1 MKRESDKFITIVRST
16 KLLFQQLIEQGD
28 SKSAMCKDQPNSTI
42 NQRSNQHLWNTAQQQ
57 NAHSPQVPTEHLP
70 RQTTSWNTNQTSTHL
85 KEFKLYKMCLITTK
99 SN

>member
-42 NQRSNQHLWNTAQQQ
+42 NQDLINICGTLPNSRMHILLKY
-57 NAHSPQVPTEHLP
+57 PQSIYQDRLRPGT
-70 RQTTSWNTNQTSTHL
+70 QTKPQP
-85 KEFKLYKMCLITTK
+85 I
-99 SN
+99 